1 MIIQAQRRAQPR
13 AIEISSSFI
22 NSSKDNTHT
31 LTHANT
37 NTHTL
42 CIYSRTSH
50 GFIRWSV
57 ISLTTQHNALTAYI
71 FMYIPWTL
79 LCRCMIFRMC
89 VCVKIKTRS
98 YSPPRASCAYGGCVQ
113 KTHTN
118 TSNTQLHNI
127 QTTLNDLIPA
137 FILSPSLVLTFWLP
151 KWIYKKQMIRE
162 GE

>member
-1 MIIQAQRRAQPR
+1 MIIQAQRGAQPR

-79 LCRCMIFRMC
+79 LCRCIIFRMC

-98 YSPPRASCAYGGCVQ
+98 YSPPRASCAYGAVQ
-113 KTHTN
+113 KTHKHIKHSITQHANHTKWPN
-118 TSNTQLHNI
+118 TSLHPI
-127 QTTLNDLIPA
+127 SISCSH
-137 FILSPSLVLTFWLP
+137 ILAA
-151 KWIYKKQMIRE
+151 
-162 GE
+162 